1 MPPLPDELD
10 SWLATC
16 ACKKML
22 SEPPTETNK
31 QLPEIQYAQIFF
43 FFFVHIDLL
52 SSPYTAEKC
61 LPNNKKQLHLATG
74 HPTQALLEFLLISS
88 WIHDKQRYL

>member
-43 FFFVHIDLL
+43 FFL
-52 SSPYTAEKC
+52 STLIY
-61 LPNNKKQLHLATG
+61 
-74 HPTQALLEFLLISS
+74 FLLPTL
-88 WIHDKQRYL
+88 QRNVCLIIKNNYIWLQVIPHKHY